1 MTSQLQLD
9 ARAVLGR
16 HAKTFRFA
24 ARWLPSDVHD
34 DVAVVYAF
42 CRWLDDVADETPD
55 RDEADRLLRAVR
67 SQVETGVS
75 TDPLTLAYFEVATR
89 RNLPPQA
96 VLGLID
102 GMRQDLHPVRLADD
116 RELVRYGWHVAGT
129 VGILLCGLLGVRDP
143 AGRAFA
149 IDLGVAMQLSNIA
162 RDVAEDARRGRVY
175 LPRTRLQAAGTTPEA
190 VLAGTAPLEA
200 VAHGVLGVL
209 TLADRYYASAFT
221 GLRYIPWR
229 GRVAIAAAGWL
240 YRRIG
245 ARLRER
251 AGHALFGRVYVSTW
265 RKVLGLVPAVGL
277 SIKASFSSR
286 PHDADLHV
294 ALTGLY
300 GIDARASADES

>member
-9 ARAVLGR
+9 ARAVLAR

-24 ARWLPSDVHD
+24 ARWLPADVRD

-55 RDEADRLLRAVR
+55 PDEAGRVLRAVR
-67 SQVETGVS
+67 SQVEADVS

-102 GMRQDLHPVRLADD
+102 GMLQDLHPVRLADD

-162 RDVAEDARRGRVY
+162 RDVAEDAQHGRVY
-175 LPRTRLQAAGTTPEA
+175 LPRARLEAAGTTPEA
-190 VLAGTAPLEA
+190 VLAGTAPLDA
-200 VAHGVLGVL
+200 VAESVLGVL
-209 TLADRYYASAFT
+209 TLADRYYASAFV
-221 GLRYIPWR
+221 GLRFIPWR

-240 YRRIG
+240 YRQIG
-245 ARLRER
+245 ARLRDR
-251 AGHALFGRVYVSTW
+251 AGHAQFGRVYVSTW
-265 RKVLGLVPAVGL
+265 RKVLGLIPALGL
-277 SIKASFSSR
+277 SLKASFSSR
-286 PHDADLHV
+286 PHDVDLHV

-300 GIDARASADES
+300 GIDPPGTAQQP